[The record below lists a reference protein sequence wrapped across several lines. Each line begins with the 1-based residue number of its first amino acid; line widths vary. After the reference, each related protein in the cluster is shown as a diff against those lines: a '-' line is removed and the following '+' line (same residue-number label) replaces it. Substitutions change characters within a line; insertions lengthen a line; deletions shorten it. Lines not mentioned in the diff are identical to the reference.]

1 MFDPERYRGRRVGV
15 LGAGLSGRAAA
26 ALLAAKGFRV
36 LLSDSRRNPLPA
48 AILKRLPKAIQIETG
63 GHGPRLFSCGFIVK
77 SPGLKP
83 DAPILRKMRSKRVPV
98 VSELELALAF
108 AKASEVIAIS
118 GTNGKTTTTLLAG
131 AIFKLARGAGR
142 VHVCGNIGQAVS
154 DTALKTRAGGTLVLE
169 VSSYQLEDSRGF
181 HPNAACLLNVSPD
194 HLDHHGSF
202 KAYATAKARLFR
214 EFESTD
220 CGVFNARDPVA
231 SNVAREVR
239 GRKLFFGRKGT
250 NAWVEGRRMVFSYGG
265 APPRA
270 VRPPALLG
278 EHNLDN
284 AMAAGL
290 LALSRGIPLA
300 VVARAFR
307 EFRPV
312 EHRLETV
319 GSYRGIQAINDS
331 KATNVDS
338 TAAALRS
345 VSAPRGGLLLIL
357 GGLDKGSPY
366 APLRPLL
373 RSGTKAV
380 LTIGQAAPKIEREL
394 AGSAPLFS
402 CGELKTA
409 LSAAFAL
416 GEPGDVL
423 LLSPACASFDQFR
436 DFEDRGRRFKRLLKA
451 YA

>member
-1 MFDPERYRGRRVGV
+1 MFDPEQYRGRRAGV
-15 LGAGLSGRAAA
+15 LGAGLSGRSAAV
-26 ALLAAKGFRV
+26 LLSANGFHV
-36 LLSDSRRNPLPA
+36 LLSDSRKNPLPA
-48 AILKRLPKAIQIETG
+48 TILNRIPKDIKIETG
-63 GHGPRLFSCGFIVK
+63 GHGPGLLSCGFVVK

-83 DAPILRKMRSKRVPV
+83 NAPILKKMRSGRVPV
-98 VSELELALAF
+98 VSEIELAIAF
-108 AKASEVIAIS
+108 AKSSEVVAIS
-118 GTNGKTTTTLLAG
+118 GTNGKTTTTSLAG
-131 AIFKLARGAGR
+131 AIFKLARGKGR
-142 VHVCGNIGQAVS
+142 VHVCGNIGRTVS
-154 DTALKTRAGGTLVLE
+154 DAALKSRAGDTLVLE

-181 HPNAACLLNVSPD
+181 HPNAACLLNVSQD

-202 KAYATAKARLFR
+202 KAYVAAKARLFR
-214 EFESTD
+214 EFESKD
-220 CGVFNARDPVA
+220 CGVFNARDPIA
-231 SNVAREVR
+231 SRIAREVR

-250 NAWVEGRRMVFSYGG
+250 NAWVKEGRLMFKYGG

-290 LALSRGIPLA
+290 LALCRGIPFP

-307 EFRPV
+307 EFSPV

-319 GSYRGIQAINDS
+319 GSYRGIRAINDS

-338 TAAALRS
+338 TVAALRS
-345 VSAPRGGLLLIL
+345 VRAPRGGLLLIL
-357 GGLDKGSPY
+357 GGIDKGSPY

-373 RSGTKAV
+373 DRGTKAV
-380 LTIGQAAPKIEREL
+380 LTIGEAATKIEREL
-394 AGSAPLFS
+394 AGSAPIFS
-402 CGELKTA
+402 CGALKTA
-409 LSAAFAL
+409 LAAAFVL